1 MAESRQASYSPEFG
15 GSCVTPVQSFVL
27 GALDPIHGSVIGK
40 DRRAK
45 LWRASVAM
53 GLNDIA
59 VYVDGTDATKGRVS
73 FAVALAKEHGA
84 HLIGIAF
91 APTAL
96 LPLYGADVGFA
107 DMTEVLQS
115 VKSQSASALGAF
127 KASAAAEGVNAE
139 ARLMQGMSEEFPHDF
154 AHAARHVDL
163 AILGQPRDGD
173 PLIGQYALV
182 ERCLFASGRPVI
194 IVPASPEKLAL
205 KGTLVAAWD
214 GSAEAARSIN
224 DALTFLRPASR
235 VVLLVGVAPG
245 DEEER
250 APLTDDMIAHLKRHG
265 VKAEAMRVKLAEGDV
280 GRLLLTTA
288 KELGADMMVMGAF
301 HHSRWR
307 EFILGGVTL
316 TVLEQATIPLFMAH

>member
-1 MAESRQASYSPEFG
+1 
-15 GSCVTPVQSFVL
+15 
-27 GALDPIHGSVIGK
+27 
-40 DRRAK
+40 
-45 LWRASVAM
+45 M
-53 GLNDIA
+53 GLDDIV
-59 VYVDGTDATKGRVS
+59 VYVDGAEATKARVG

-84 HLIGIAF
+84 HLVGVAF

-107 DMTEVLQS
+107 DMTEVLESVKTQS
-115 VKSQSASALGAF
+115 VNALDAF
-127 KASAAAEGVNAE
+127 KTRAKAEGVSAE

-194 IVPASPEKLAL
+194 IVPAAPEKLAL
-205 KGTLVAAWD
+205 KGTIVAAWD
-214 GSAEAARSIN
+214 GSAEAARAIN
-224 DALTFLRPASR
+224 DALMFLKPAAR
-235 VVLLVGVAPG
+235 VVLLVGVTAEDG
-245 DEEER
+245 EER
-250 APLTDDMIAHLKRHG
+250 TPPTDDMIAHLKRHG
-265 VKAEAMRVKLAEGDV
+265 VKAEAMRVKVSEGDV

-288 KELGADMMVMGAF
+288 KDLGADLMVMGAF

-316 TVLEQATIPLFMAH
+316 TVLEEATIPLFMAH

>member
-1 MAESRQASYSPEFG
+1 
-15 GSCVTPVQSFVL
+15 
-27 GALDPIHGSVIGK
+27 
-40 DRRAK
+40 
-45 LWRASVAM
+45 M
-53 GLNDIA
+53 GLNDIV
-59 VYVDGTDATKGRVS
+59 VYVDGAEATKARVG

-84 HLIGIAF
+84 HLVGIAF

-107 DMTEVLQS
+107 DMTEVLES
-115 VKSQSASALGAF
+115 VKTQSANALEAF
-127 KASAAAEGVNAE
+127 KTRAKAEGVSAE

-205 KGTLVAAWD
+205 KGTIVAAWD
-214 GSAEAARSIN
+214 ESAEAARSIN
-224 DALTFLRPASR
+224 DALTFLKPAAR
-235 VVLLVGVAPG
+235 VVLLVGVTAEEG
-245 DEEER
+245 EER
-250 APLTDDMIAHLKRHG
+250 APQTDDMIAHLKRHG
-265 VKAEAMRVKLAEGDV
+265 VVAEAMRVKASEGDV
-280 GRLLLTTA
+280 GRLLLSTA
-288 KELGADMMVMGAF
+288 KTLGADLMVMGAF

-316 TVLEQATIPLFMAH
+316 TVLEEATIPLFMAH

>member
-1 MAESRQASYSPEFG
+1 
-15 GSCVTPVQSFVL
+15 
-27 GALDPIHGSVIGK
+27 
-40 DRRAK
+40 
-45 LWRASVAM
+45 M

-59 VYVDGTDATKGRVS
+59 VYVDGTESTKARVT

-84 HLIGIAF
+84 HLIGIGF

-115 VKSQSASALGAF
+115 VKTQSANALDAF
-127 KASAAAEGVNAE
+127 KVFAAAQGVSTE
-139 ARLMQGMSEEFPHDF
+139 AQLMQGMSEEFPHDF
-154 AHAARHVDL
+154 AHVARHSDL

-205 KGTLVAAWD
+205 KGTIVAAWD

-224 DALTFLRPASR
+224 DALTFLKPAAR
-235 VVLLVGVAPG
+235 VVLLVGVAAG
-245 DEEER
+245 DEDER

-265 VKAEAMRVKLAEGDV
+265 VKAEAMRVKIAEGDV

-316 TVLEQATIPLFMAH
+316 TVLEEATIPLFMAH

>member
-1 MAESRQASYSPEFG
+1 
-15 GSCVTPVQSFVL
+15 
-27 GALDPIHGSVIGK
+27 
-40 DRRAK
+40 
-45 LWRASVAM
+45 M
-53 GLNDIA
+53 GLDDIV
-59 VYVDGTDATKGRVS
+59 VYVDGAEATKARVG
-73 FAVALAKEHGA
+73 FALALAKEHGA
-84 HLIGIAF
+84 HLIGVAF

-107 DMTEVLQS
+107 DMTEVLESVKTQS
-115 VKSQSASALGAF
+115 VNALDAF
-127 KASAAAEGVNAE
+127 KTRAKAEGVSAE

-194 IVPASPEKLAL
+194 IVPAAPEKLAL
-205 KGTLVAAWD
+205 KGTIVAAWD
-214 GSAEAARSIN
+214 GSAEAARAIN
-224 DALTFLRPASR
+224 DALTFLKPAAR
-235 VVLLVGVAPG
+235 VVLLVGVTAEDG
-245 DEEER
+245 EER
-250 APLTDDMIAHLKRHG
+250 TPPTDDMIAHLKRHG
-265 VKAEAMRVKLAEGDV
+265 VKAEAMRVKVSEGDV

-288 KELGADMMVMGAF
+288 KDLGADLMVMGAF

-316 TVLEQATIPLFMAH
+316 TVLEEATIPLFMAH

>member
-1 MAESRQASYSPEFG
+1 
-15 GSCVTPVQSFVL
+15 
-27 GALDPIHGSVIGK
+27 
-40 DRRAK
+40 
-45 LWRASVAM
+45 M
-53 GLNDIA
+53 GLHDIV
-59 VYVDGTDATKGRVS
+59 VYVDGAEATKARVG

-107 DMTEVLQS
+107 DMSEVLAS
-115 VKSQSASALGAF
+115 VKSQGAKALQTFEASA
-127 KASAAAEGVNAE
+127 KAAGVIAE

-154 AHAARHVDL
+154 AHAARHADL

-194 IVPASPEKLAL
+194 IVPASPEKLTL
-205 KGTLVAAWD
+205 KGAVVAAWD
-214 GSAEAARSIN
+214 GSAEAARAIN
-224 DALTFLRPASR
+224 DAMTFLKQAAR
-235 VVLLVGVAPG
+235 VVLVAGVTGAQ
-245 DEEER
+245 DEQDGPE
-250 APLTDDMIAHLKRHG
+250 TDDMVAHLKRHG
-265 VKAEAMRVKLAEGDV
+265 VTAEAMRVKAGEEDI
-280 GRLLLTTA
+280 GRLLLSTA
-288 KELGADMMVMGAF
+288 KNLGADLMVMGAF

-316 TVLEQATIPLFMAH
+316 TVLEEATIPLIMAH

>member
-1 MAESRQASYSPEFG
+1 
-15 GSCVTPVQSFVL
+15 
-27 GALDPIHGSVIGK
+27 
-40 DRRAK
+40 
-45 LWRASVAM
+45 M

-59 VYVDGTDATKGRVS
+59 VYVDGTEATKARVT
-73 FAVALAKEHGA
+73 FAVALAKEQGA
-84 HLIGIAF
+84 HLIGISF

-115 VKSQSASALGAF
+115 VKSQSATALEAF

-154 AHAARHVDL
+154 ANAARHVDL

-224 DALTFLRPASR
+224 DALTFLRPAAR
-235 VVLLVGVAPG
+235 VVLLVGVTTS

-250 APLTDDMIAHLKRHG
+250 APLTDEMIAHLKRHG

-280 GRLLLTTA
+280 GRLLLATA

>member
-1 MAESRQASYSPEFG
+1 
-15 GSCVTPVQSFVL
+15 
-27 GALDPIHGSVIGK
+27 
-40 DRRAK
+40 
-45 LWRASVAM
+45 M

-59 VYVDGTDATKGRVS
+59 VYVDGTEATKARVT

-84 HLIGIAF
+84 HLIGIGF

-115 VKSQSASALGAF
+115 VKTQSANALDAF
-127 KASAAAEGVNAE
+127 KASAAAQGVSTE

-154 AHAARHVDL
+154 AHVARHIDL

-205 KGTLVAAWD
+205 KGTIVAAWD
-214 GSAEAARSIN
+214 GSGESARSIN
-224 DALTFLRPASR
+224 DALTFLKPAAR
-235 VVLLVGVAPG
+235 VVLLVGVAAG
-245 DEEER
+245 DEDER
-250 APLTDDMIAHLKRHG
+250 APLTDGMIAHLKRHG
-265 VKAEAMRVKLAEGDV
+265 VKAEGMRVKIAEGDV

-316 TVLEQATIPLFMAH
+316 TVLEEATIPLFMAH

>member
-1 MAESRQASYSPEFG
+1 
-15 GSCVTPVQSFVL
+15 
-27 GALDPIHGSVIGK
+27 
-40 DRRAK
+40 
-45 LWRASVAM
+45 M

-59 VYVDGTDATKGRVS
+59 VYVDGTEATKARVT
-73 FAVALAKEHGA
+73 FAVALAKQHGA
-84 HLIGIAF
+84 HLIGMAF

-115 VKSQSASALGAF
+115 VKTQSANALDAF
-127 KASAAAEGVNAE
+127 KASAATQGVSAE

-154 AHAARHVDL
+154 AHGARHVDL

-205 KGTLVAAWD
+205 KGTIVAAWD
-214 GSAEAARSIN
+214 GSAEAARAIN
-224 DALTFLRPASR
+224 DALTFLQPAAR
-235 VVLLVGVAPG
+235 VVLLVGVTAD

-250 APLTDDMIAHLKRHG
+250 APLTEDMIAHLKRHG
-265 VKAEAMRVKLAEGDV
+265 VKAEAMRVKISEGDV
-280 GRLLLTTA
+280 GRLLLATA
-288 KELGADMMVMGAF
+288 KELAADMMVMGAF

-316 TVLEQATIPLFMAH
+316 TVLEEATIPLFMAH